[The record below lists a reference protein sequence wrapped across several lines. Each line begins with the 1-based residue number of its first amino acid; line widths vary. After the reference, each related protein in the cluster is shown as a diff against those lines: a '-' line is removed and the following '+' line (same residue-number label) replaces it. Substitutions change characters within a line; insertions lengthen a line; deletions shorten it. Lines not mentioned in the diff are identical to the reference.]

1 MRRYSRF
8 AVGIHLGLTL
18 PPLSPCLFAVLFCR
32 PPVADRDPVDAMR
45 TLVTNR
51 KLEKKQELMSAL
63 HEVRDQSHAR
73 KCASLL

>member
-1 MRRYSRF
+1 M
-8 AVGIHLGLTL
+8 HLGLTL
-18 PPLSPCLFAVLFCR
+18 PPLPPFLFAVLFCR

-63 HEVRDQSHAR
+63 HEVRG
-73 KCASLL
+73 